1 MDMENVKSN
10 KDEDLEKIC
19 IAFGMSKADLKI
31 KLEWQEAYTSLMNN
45 HKEPLLYHP
54 KRTKNE
60 CNYDSAP
67 RITPFVANSILIRS
81 IAHTFIKSFHSKRK

>member
-1 MDMENVKSN
+1 MENLKSN
-10 KDEDLEKIC
+10 EDEDIEKIC

-31 KLEWQEAYTSLMNN
+31 KLEWQEAYTSLRNKDTL
-45 HKEPLLYHP
+45 H
-54 KRTKNE
+54 
-60 CNYDSAP
+60 SAP